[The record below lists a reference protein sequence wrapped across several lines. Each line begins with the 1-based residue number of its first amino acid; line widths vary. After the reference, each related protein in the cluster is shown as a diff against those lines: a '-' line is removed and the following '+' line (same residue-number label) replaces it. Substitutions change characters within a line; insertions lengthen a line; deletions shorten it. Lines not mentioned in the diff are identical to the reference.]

1 MESIEFIVWLLAVVA
16 AFVFHLRKSAR
27 NKPRPSARVATPE
40 ELQPAQAAPAD
51 MPAAPALEVVDE
63 ELHTHPEP
71 VTAEWGRREPA
82 PPRPA
87 AAPAPHR
94 PSSPHVTQWRRG
106 DRLELAHAVVAM
118 TVLGTCRALA
128 PYGQDEGAAS
138 AGARTRPA
146 PPAASR
152 RP

>member
-1 MESIEFIVWLLAVVA
+1 MESIEFIVWILAVLA
-16 AFVFHLRKSAR
+16 AIVFHMRKSAR
-27 NKPRPSARVATPE
+27 NKARPSARVATPE
-40 ELQPAQAAPAD
+40 ELQPVQAASAER
-51 MPAAPALEVVDE
+51 ATVPALEGVDDTVYA
-63 ELHTHPEP
+63 HREP
-71 VTAEWGRREPA
+71 VTVEWGRREPS

-87 AAPAPHR
+87 AAPSHRAAP
-94 PSSPHVTQWRRG
+94 SPHATDWRRG
-106 DRLELAHAVVAM
+106 QRLELAHAVVAM
-118 TVLGTCRALA
+118 TVLGPCRALA

>member
-1 MESIEFIVWLLAVVA
+1 MESVEFIIWILAVLA

-40 ELQPAQAAPAD
+40 ELRPAPVASADTAPTPD
-51 MPAAPALEVVDE
+51 LEVIDE
-63 ELHTHPEP
+63 EMYAPPEP
-71 VTAEWGRREPA
+71 VTIEWGRHEPA
-82 PPRPA
+82 PRPA
-87 AAPAPHR
+87 AAAAPR
-94 PSSPHVTQWRRG
+94 AAASPHVTDWRRG

-118 TVLGTCRALA
+118 TVLGPCRALA
-128 PYGQDEGAAS
+128 PYGQDDSAAS

>member
-1 MESIEFIVWLLAVVA
+1 MSFEFLIWILAVVA

-40 ELQPAQAAPAD
+40 ELQPAQATPPD
-51 MPAAPALEVVDE
+51 MPTAPALEVVNDPAYA
-63 ELHTHPEP
+63 HPGP
-71 VTAEWGRREPA
+71 VTVEWGRREPA

-87 AAPAPHR
+87 AAAAPR
-94 PSSPHVTQWRRG
+94 VARSPNVTQWRRG

-118 TVLGTCRALA
+118 TVLGPCRALA

-152 RP
+152 QP